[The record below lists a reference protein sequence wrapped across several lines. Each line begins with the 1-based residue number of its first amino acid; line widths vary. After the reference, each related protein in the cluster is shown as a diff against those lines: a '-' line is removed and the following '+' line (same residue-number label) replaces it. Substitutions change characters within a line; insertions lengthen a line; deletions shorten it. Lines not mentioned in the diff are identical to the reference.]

1 MAVQG
6 RIKNSAC
13 ASIAPVES
21 KSKNRAEWI
30 TAVCTLLM
38 ACTAI
43 AALLYAHL
51 QLKQDHEEAQV
62 ERLMNEVHKYDEE
75 PMVTY
80 RKSYA
85 TQRLK
90 GVVEPTAEYHI
101 LDFFETIGL
110 LVDRG
115 YLDEK
120 DVWENFG
127 YVIFPVYA
135 DARDTIAEE
144 QKADPTYY
152 NHFVSL
158 VERMRILEKANHGNE
173 EPVTKEDLREY
184 WQDETELVVG
194 EPPTH
199 KHKNRK

>member
-1 MAVQG
+1 MHLTNG
-6 RIKNSAC
+6 LYSDCR
-13 ASIAPVES
+13 
-21 KSKNRAEWI
+21 
-30 TAVCTLLM
+30 
-38 ACTAI
+38 
-43 AALLYAHL
+43 AALCPLATET
-51 QLKQDHEEAQV
+51 LKQDHEEAQV
-62 ERLMNEVHKYDEE
+62 ERLLNEIHQYEQE

-80 RKSYA
+80 RKLYA

-90 GVVEPTAEYHI
+90 GVVEPIAEYHI

-158 VERMRILEKANHGNE
+158 IERMRVLEKAN
-173 EPVTKEDLREY
+173 PR
-184 WQDETELVVG
+184 LVFLLI
-194 EPPTH
+194 
-199 KHKNRK
+199 